1 MIDDERVN
9 IRTCNEG
16 EHQGM
21 IVSFYFLFY
30 NMIAVLLNYD
40 IYNYYNTAD
49 RNVFMYGNNSQYI

>member
-1 MIDDERVN
+1 MLYISICVKITQYLIHDLGRYWIYNMIDERVN

-30 NMIAVLLNYD
+30 I
-40 IYNYYNTAD
+40 I
-49 RNVFMYGNNSQYI
+49 